1 MSSIYQYLRL
11 LTTADGSRWQPML
24 AGLALFG
31 AGIGAAVLF
40 EVSDLVAAMLTGL
53 SLAAW
58 GMGACAMVGYVRWVF
73 AGEKD
78 KARREGA
85 VITGKDRK

>member
-1 MSSIYQYLRL
+1 MIAYLRM
-11 LTTADGSRWQPML
+11 LTTPDGSRWQPML

-31 AGIGAAVLF
+31 AGIGASVYF

-53 SLAAW
+53 ALAAW

-73 AGEKD
+73 AGEKE

-85 VITGKDRK
+85 SLTGKDRK

>member
-24 AGLALFG
+24 AGLALFA
-31 AGIGAAVLF
+31 AGVSAAVVL
-40 EVSDLVAAMLTGL
+40 EVSNVVAALLTGL

-73 AGEKD
+73 AAEKE

-85 VITGKDRK
+85 SITGTKRK